1 LVSAPKQELENQE
14 RSGSMSLNSILA
26 QQKSAIIKK
35 WFALVIETY
44 PADTGQFLKTQKDPF
59 ANPVGRTLSQG
70 LEALFDE
77 LLGDMDYKTI
87 TTFLDPIIRIR
98 AVQSFS
104 PARAIGFIF
113 FLKKAIRENLHN
125 KITQEQMADEL
136 LVFETKI
143 DQLSLIAF
151 NLYMQC
157 REKIFELKANEMRN
171 STFKAFERAGLVSE
185 TPDVEPVLEPI
196 NITKEASNNY

>member
-1 LVSAPKQELENQE
+1 M
-14 RSGSMSLNSILA
+14 RLNSILA
-26 QQKSAIIKK
+26 QQKAAIIKK
-35 WFALVIETY
+35 WFTLVIETY
-44 PADTGQFLKTQKDPF
+44 PADTGKFLKSQKDSF

-77 LLGDMDYKTI
+77 LLGDMDYETI

-104 PARAIGFIF
+104 PARAVGFIF
-113 FLKKAIRENLHN
+113 FLKNAVRENLHN
-125 KITQEQMADEL
+125 KIAQEQLADEL
-136 LVFETKI
+136 LVFETRI
-143 DQLSLIAF
+143 DKLSLIAF

-157 REKIFELKANEMRN
+157 REKIYELKANEMRN

-185 TPDVEPVLEPI
+185 TPEVEPVLEPI

>member
-1 LVSAPKQELENQE
+1 M
-14 RSGSMSLNSILA
+14 RLNSILA
-26 QQKSAIIKK
+26 QQKAAIIKK

-44 PADTGQFLKTQKDPF
+44 PADTGKFLKSRKDPF
-59 ANPVGRTLSQG
+59 ANPVGRTLSRG

-104 PARAIGFIF
+104 PARAIGFVF
-113 FLKKAIRENLHN
+113 FLKNAVREILHN
-125 KITQEQMADEL
+125 KITQEQIADEL

-171 STFKAFERAGLVSE
+171 RTFKAFERAGLVSE
-185 TPDVEPVLEPI
+185 TPEVEPVLEPI
-196 NITKEASNNY
+196 NITKEAPNNY